1 VPDSERERDM
11 QDLADRVA
19 VITGAASG
27 IGQGLARRF
36 AREGMKLVLAD
47 IEEAALLEVEKELR
61 LGGTSVLA
69 VKTDVSRKASV
80 FALADRAFDA
90 FGRVH
95 IVCNN
100 AGVSG
105 GLGHIW
111 DIPDQD
117 WEWIMA
123 VNVYGVLHGIQ
134 AFVPRMIEHGEEGLI
149 LNTSSVVG
157 LTTGTSSVYGVTKH
171 AVSRMTEG
179 LHYDL
184 RAAGSKLR
192 AALLV
197 PGATATNIL
206 YADRNRPQDL
216 LVSRSEEAQ
225 TALIQRRQT
234 RHEHLQEIGMTPEQL
249 ADITLEGI
257 RQERLYIIADPER
270 TTREV
275 RLRLEG
281 ILGTES

>member
-1 VPDSERERDM
+1 M
-11 QDLADRVA
+11 QEFTDKVA

-36 AREGMKLVLAD
+36 AQEGMKLVLAD

-61 LGGTSVLA
+61 LAGTPVRA
-69 VKTDVSRKASV
+69 VKTDVSRRESV
-80 FALADRAFDA
+80 FALAERAFEA
-90 FGRVH
+90 FGKVH

-111 DIPDQD
+111 EIPNQD
-117 WEWIMA
+117 WKWIMT
-123 VNVYGVLHGIQ
+123 VNLDGVLYGIQ
-134 AFVPRMIEHGEEGLI
+134 AFVPRMIEHDEEGLI

-184 RAAGSKLR
+184 RAAGSKLK

-206 YADRNRPQDL
+206 YADRNRPHDL
-216 LVSRSEEAQ
+216 LVPRDEEAQ
-225 TALIQRRQT
+225 AALIHRRQT
-234 RHEHLQEIGMTPEQL
+234 RHERLQEVGMTPQQL
-249 ADITLEGI
+249 AEITVQGI
-257 RQERLYIIADPER
+257 KQDRFYIIADPER
-270 TTREV
+270 TTRAV
-275 RLRLEG
+275 RLRMEG
-281 ILGTES
+281 IVQGDGPSPEAAV